1 MKTNK
6 FLCYS
11 IALGLGVTMFT
22 SCGSD
27 DSSSPLPPIGGYNS
41 ADEVAAADL
50 VAYFPLDGDGVEKIS
65 STAPNGIVAT
75 TFGAGAKGQAAT
87 FNSGYLKYPSIPA
100 LAGVTGSITV
110 SSWVKITNQKTGP
123 EAVSTISPI
132 FSLTN
137 PNEQVGNLALFGNTH
152 GLTTSDSITIKAE
165 FKVKKAD
172 GTTFGG
178 DAVNMTKMEP
188 WMIEEN
194 AAGKNHTAAAN
205 KIGGQ
210 WAHVVFV
217 YDASAGKTMA
227 RIYANGVKIS
237 NSEWENRKID
247 GQEVMVP
254 FNQFTPTYPIIG
266 ALRTV
271 VEGTNTDAWNAA
283 LKGSVD
289 EIRVYKKALS
299 QSDIGALYELEKAG
313 R

>member
-11 IALGLGVTMFT
+11 LALSLGVTMFT

-27 DSSSPLPPIGGYNS
+27 DSGSALPPIGGYNS

-50 VAYFPLDGDGVEKIS
+50 VAYFPLDGDGIESIS
-65 STAPNGIVAT
+65 NTAPSNTVAT
-75 TFGAGAKGQAAT
+75 TFAAGAKGQAAT

-100 LAGVTGSITV
+100 LAGITGNITV
-110 SSWVKITNQKTGP
+110 SSWVKITNQKTAP

-137 PNEQVGNLALFGNTH
+137 PNEQVGNLSLFGNTH
-152 GLTTSDSITIKAE
+152 GLTSSDSIQIKAE

-178 DAVNMTKMEP
+178 DAINMTKMEP
-188 WMIEEN
+188 WMIEGN
-194 AAGKNHTAAAN
+194 AGGANHTAAAN

-217 YDASAGKTMA
+217 YDSSGGKTMA

-247 GQEVMVP
+247 GQEVSVP

-271 VEGTNTDAWNAA
+271 VEGTNVDTWNAA
-283 LKGSVD
+283 MKGSVD

-299 QSDIGALYELEKAG
+299 PSDIGALYELEKAG

>member
-11 IALGLGVTMFT
+11 IALGLGVTMIT

-27 DSSSPLPPIGGYNS
+27 DNASPLPPIGGYNS

-50 VAYFPLDGDGVEKIS
+50 VAHWPFNGDGIERIS
-65 STAPNGIVAT
+65 NTAPNETVAAS
-75 TFGAGAKGQAAT
+75 FAGGAKGQAAT
-87 FNSGYLKYPSIPA
+87 FTSGYMKYPSIPA
-100 LAGVTGSITV
+100 LANITGSITI
-110 SSWVKITNQKTGP
+110 SSWVKITNQKANP
-123 EAVSTISPI
+123 DAVSTISPI

-137 PNEQVGNLALFGNTH
+137 PNEQVGNLSVFGNTH
-152 GLTTSDSITIKAE
+152 GLTSSDSIQMKAE

-188 WMIEEN
+188 WMIEGN
-194 AAGKNHTAAAN
+194 DNGANHTAAAN

-210 WAHVVFV
+210 WAHIVFV

-247 GQEVMVP
+247 GQEVEVP

-266 ALRTV
+266 ALRSV
-271 VEGTNTDAWNAA
+271 ADGTNVDTWNAA

>member
-11 IALGLGVTMFT
+11 LALGLGVTLFT

-27 DSSSPLPPIGGYNS
+27 DSSSSLPPIGGYNS

-50 VAYFPLDGDGVEKIS
+50 VAHWPLNGDGIERISNTAPS
-65 STAPNGIVAT
+65 STVAT
-75 TFGAGAKGQAAT
+75 TFAEGAKGQAAT
-87 FNSGYLKYPSIPA
+87 FNSGYLKYPSIAA

-110 SSWVKITNQKTGP
+110 SSWVKITNQKANP
-123 EAVSTISPI
+123 DAVSTISPI
-132 FSLTN
+132 FTLTN
-137 PNEQVGNLALFGNTH
+137 PNEQVGNLAIFGNTH
-152 GLTTSDSITIKAE
+152 GLTTSDSIQMKAE
-165 FKVKKAD
+165 FKVKKVD

-188 WMIEEN
+188 WMIEGN
-194 AAGKNHTAAAN
+194 AAGAIHTAAAN

-210 WAHVVFV
+210 WAHIVFV
-217 YDASAGKTMA
+217 YDASGGKTMA
-227 RIYANGVKIS
+227 RIYSNGVKIS
-237 NSEWENRKID
+237 NAEWENRKID

-271 VEGTNTDAWNAA
+271 VEGTNIDTWNAA